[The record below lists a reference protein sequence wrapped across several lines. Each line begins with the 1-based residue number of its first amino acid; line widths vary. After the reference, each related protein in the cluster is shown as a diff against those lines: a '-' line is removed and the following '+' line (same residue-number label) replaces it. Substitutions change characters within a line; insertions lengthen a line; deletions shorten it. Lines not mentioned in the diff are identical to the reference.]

1 MRQKEMNQ
9 IQTTTK
15 FEHCYI
21 NKDEFSEEDYKKIEN
36 IFKHLNKEE
45 NTNFLFTNQGI
56 KLNQYIGLIEYDEN
70 KYIEI
75 LPKLYDDG
83 RCSENLP
90 QMAREQGRKILTK
103 LLMVYLGV
111 EPRVVG
117 SANLNYGRF
126 SLWDIIIYIF
136 VNEVS
141 KIIKQGL
148 KKKYVKVRK
157 NSRYLKGR
165 LLVSQHI
172 RKNTFNQTKFFIE
185 YEELSVDIPENRIL
199 KTTLNYLRRHVIS
212 EQLRRQIT
220 NILFNFDEVNFSTNI
235 NRDLQSIYIDRTFSH
250 YDYAIRLA
258 RIFLRGYSF
267 SNVVQDNNQREQMV
281 SLLFDMNRLFESYV
295 AYILKIK
302 YGYPIIT
309 QATGLYLAYDYNENR
324 QIFQLRPDI
333 YLETDKK
340 ICILD
345 TKWKK
350 ISNNRGNDNY
360 GISQSDMYQML
371 AYAVRYTKE
380 KNKPVEVYLIYPK
393 YSQFSKP
400 ISLSVDTSFGIV
412 PINIVPFDLEKDSI
426 YLSYCP

>member
-1 MRQKEMNQ
+1 MSQ
-9 IQTTTK
+9 IQVTTK

-21 NKDEFSEEDYKKIEN
+21 TRNEFLEKDYRKIEE
-36 IFKHLNKEE
+36 IFKRLNEDE

-56 KLNQYIGLIEYDEN
+56 KLNQYVGLIEYDEN

-83 RCSENLP
+83 SCSENLP
-90 QMAREQGRKILTK
+90 QIAKEQGRKILTK

-111 EPRVVG
+111 EPRVVY

-148 KKKYVKVRK
+148 KKKYVKVRN

-172 RKNTFNQTKFFIE
+172 RKNAFNQTKFFIE
-185 YEELSVDIPENRIL
+185 YEELSADIPENRIL
-199 KTTLNYLRRHVIS
+199 KTTLNYLKRYAIS
-212 EQLRRQIT
+212 EQLRRQI
-220 NILFNFDEVNFSTNI
+220 NNLLFNFDEINFSINI

-258 RIFLRGYSF
+258 RIFLRSYSF
-267 SNVVQDNNQREQMV
+267 SNVIQNNNQREQMM

-295 AYILKIK
+295 AYILKTK

-309 QATGLYLAYDYNENR
+309 QATGLHLAYDSNQNR
-324 QIFQLRPDI
+324 SIFQLRPDI
-333 YLETDKK
+333 YLETNEK

-380 KNKPVEVYLIYPK
+380 KNKPVKIFLIYPK
-393 YSQFSKP
+393 YNQFSNP
-400 ISLSVDTSFGIV
+400 INLSIDTPFGRI
-412 PINIVPFDLEKDSI
+412 PINIIPFDLKRDSI
-426 YLSYCP
+426 SLNNC